1 MLRHFLKGLQATYR
15 TDTDSSDDQ
24 EHQVDAT
31 TPDLAPVETTSTQ
44 TAAATVEPEVESV
57 WRRKK
62 P

>member
-1 MLRHFLKGLQATYR
+1 LQAAYR